1 MTGYGC
7 VIPAAGRGE
16 RLGGPIPK
24 ALREVGGATLLEHSI
39 RAIAE
44 CRSVS
49 HIVVAAPPDHLDTVT
64 RITASMDTPASL
76 VVVIGGATR
85 TASVQC
91 AAAALPADIRGV
103 LDHDAARPLVPV
115 GVIDAV
121 IAALASGAPAVVPAV
136 AVVDT
141 IKEVDE
147 AGRVVRTVDRSVLR
161 AVQTP
166 QGFAPDVLH
175 RALALPDADATDI
188 AGLVERLGVPVLVVP
203 GHSDAFKITTP
214 PDLLL
219 AEAILRRRVRHVH

>member
-16 RLGGPIPK
+16 RLGGPVPK
-24 ALREVGGATLLEHSI
+24 ALREVGGATLLEHSL

-44 CRSVS
+44 CRSVT
-49 HIVVAAPPDHLDTVT
+49 HLVVAAPEDHLDTVT
-64 RITASMDTPASL
+64 RITASMDIPASL
-76 VVVIGGATR
+76 VVVVGGATR

-91 AAAALPADIRGV
+91 ASAALPSDILGV

-115 GVIDAV
+115 RVVDAV
-121 IAALASGAPAVVPAV
+121 VAALSGGAQAVVPV
-136 AVVDT
+136 VPIVDT

-147 AGRVVRTVDRSVLR
+147 AGRVLRTVDRSVLR
-161 AVQTP
+161 AAQTP
-166 QGFAPDVLH
+166 QGFAPDVLAS
-175 RALALPDADATDI
+175 ALAQPGAEATDI
-188 AGLVERLGVPVLVVP
+188 SALVERLGLPVLVVP
-203 GHSDAFKITTP
+203 GDADAFKVTTP